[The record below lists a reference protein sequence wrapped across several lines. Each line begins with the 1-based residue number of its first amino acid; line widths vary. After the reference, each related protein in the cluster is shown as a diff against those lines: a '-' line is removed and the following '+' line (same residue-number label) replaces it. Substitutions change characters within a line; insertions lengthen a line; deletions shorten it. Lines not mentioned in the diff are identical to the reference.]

1 MQPFA
6 KLILI
11 ILFISTGLKGQDT
24 EIETRLS
31 IGELKMNFPSIYFKH
46 NSIDYATMPYTVDS
60 CFKYIAL
67 HINDIN
73 DFVIW
78 RDSLESERL
87 TNQRIKK
94 LKTGL
99 NKHKETRNIYIESM
113 GKVQKISRQT
123 INKGNNNEQTQYLLS
138 LNSVFDIAKT
148 HFLSEKSSR
157 QGHVN
162 HPRLWCLNCWRNHRF
177 SKDYRRLHVT
187 NATKR

>member
-73 DFVIW
+73 DFLIV
-78 RDSLESERL
+78 RNL
-87 TNQRIKK
+87 THN
-94 LKTGL
+94 
-99 NKHKETRNIYIESM
+99 
-113 GKVQKISRQT
+113 
-123 INKGNNNEQTQYLLS
+123 
-138 LNSVFDIAKT
+138 
-148 HFLSEKSSR
+148 
-157 QGHVN
+157 
-162 HPRLWCLNCWRNHRF
+162 
-177 SKDYRRLHVT
+177 
-187 NATKR
+187 